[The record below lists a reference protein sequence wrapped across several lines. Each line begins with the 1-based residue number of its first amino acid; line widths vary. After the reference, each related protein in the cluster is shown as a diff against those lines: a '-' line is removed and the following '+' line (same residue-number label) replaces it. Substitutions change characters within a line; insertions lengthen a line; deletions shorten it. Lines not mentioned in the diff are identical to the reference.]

1 MITLQLAVFLLYAV
15 TVAGL
20 FAVLVP
26 GYLAWLWWGGRR
38 PAAPG
43 RPRSPASA
51 PEIDVIVPVYNEAE
65 LIERKLE
72 NLAALVYPRGRI
84 RLLVVDGASTDATWA
99 LVVARCSGDPRFTV
113 IGLDAADKTRQLN
126 AGLRCARGTW
136 VVVTDADARLAPDTL
151 ERLIA
156 VGEAEPSVSVVGA
169 MVMPERAHPL
179 ERLHWRLSNAIRRY
193 ESERGAASHVAG
205 PCYAFRR
212 RLVDQFPEDVVSDD
226 IYVALAASA
235 SGRRVVLADVVV
247 TEQRSPV
254 GLGELFRHKLR
265 KTDAYLR
272 EIFRFLPRAAA
283 MPSPARAIFL
293 WRAAH
298 LTVLPVLVALGALGA
313 ALALSHDALPGSVH
327 LVLPAAAAVLLVA
340 SVWGLARR
348 ASPLLVLAHGMLLAV
363 VTLAAL
369 VAYPFSR
376 QTASFPKVTSSTSG
390 KRGGV

>member
-1 MITLQLAVFLLYAV
+1 VITLQLAVFLLYAV
-15 TVAGL
+15 TAASL

-26 GYLAWLWWGGRR
+26 GYLAWLRWGRR
-38 PAAPG
+38 RRAAPG
-43 RPRSPASA
+43 PLPLASSL
-51 PEIDVIVPVYNEAE
+51 PEVDVIVPVYNEGE
-65 LIERKLE
+65 FIERKLE

-84 RLLVVDGASTDATWA
+84 RLLIVDGASTDATWA
-99 LVVARCSGDPRFTV
+99 LAVARGSGDPRFTL
-113 IGLDAADKTRQLN
+113 IGLDTADKTRQLN
-126 AGLRCARGTW
+126 AGLRCAHGSW

-156 VGEAEPSVSVVGA
+156 VGEADPSVSVVGA
-169 MVMPERAHPL
+169 MVTPERAHPL
-179 ERLHWRLSNAIRRY
+179 ERLHWRISNAIRRH

-212 RLVDQFPEDVVSDD
+212 RLVDQFPEDVVADD
-226 IYVALAASA
+226 IYVALAAAA
-235 SGRRVVLADVVV
+235 SGRRTVLADVVV

-254 GLGELFRHKLR
+254 ALPELFRHKLR

-272 EIFRFLPRAAA
+272 EIFRFLPRASA

-298 LTVLPVLVALGALGA
+298 LTVLPVLVALGVLGA
-313 ALALSHDALPGSVH
+313 ALALSPDVLPARLH
-327 LVLPAAAAVLLVA
+327 LVLAAAAGVLLLA

-348 ASPLLVLAHGMLLAV
+348 ASPLLVLAHGILLAA
-363 VTLAAL
+363 VTLWAL

-376 QTASFPKVTSSTSG
+376 QTASFPKVTGSTSG
-390 KRGGV
+390 KRGSA